1 MRVLVTGGAGF
12 IGSHLVKKLIDL
24 NYSVITLDNLST
36 GQQTFLNEVI
46 NHPNH
51 VFVHGSVL
59 DRNLLESLIEKCD
72 IVFHLAA
79 VLGVKNTVD
88 NPLKV
93 IEGNIDGTRN
103 VLELAFSK
111 NIKVIFASTSEVYGK
126 NKQLPF
132 SENSSRVLGPTTTHR
147 WCYATAKALDEHL
160 CFAYADK
167 GLPVTV
173 VRYFNAYGPRA
184 MASQYGGVIPK
195 FITAALIGD
204 DITVYGT
211 GEQTRCFTY
220 IDDMIRGTLLCVDAK
235 YNNQIFNIGMNE
247 VISINQLAQRIKTL
261 SKSTS
266 SIVHIPYEEAFGKG
280 YEDTPNRIPDL
291 TKAKKLLNFSP
302 AIAINEGLKRTISW
316 YKSELDKESDGV

>member
-1 MRVLVTGGAGF
+1 MKILVTGGAGF

-24 NYSVITLDNLST
+24 NHVVITLDNLST
-36 GQQTFLNEVI
+36 GKQAYISQVM

-51 VFVHGSVL
+51 TFVNGSVL
-59 DRNLLESLIEKCD
+59 NRELLESLIDQCD
-72 IVFHLAA
+72 LVFHLAA

-103 VLELAFSK
+103 VLELAYPR
-111 NIKVIFASTSEVYGK
+111 NIKVIFSSTSEVYGK
-126 NKQLPF
+126 NDQLPF

-160 CFAYADK
+160 CFSYAQK

-195 FITAALIGD
+195 FITAALKGEP
-204 DITVYGT
+204 ITVYGD
-211 GEQTRCFTY
+211 GKQTRCFIY
-220 IDDMIRGTLLCVDAK
+220 IDDMVKGTLACMDHK
-235 YNNQIFNIGMNE
+235 NNNEVFNIGKDHVM
-247 VISINQLAQRIKTL
+247 SINELAEKIKLL
-261 SKSTS
+261 SSSTS
-266 SIVHIPYEEAFGKG
+266 PIIHIPYESAYGTG
-280 YEDTPNRIPDL
+280 YEDMRNRIPDM
-291 TKAKKLLNFSP
+291 TKSNKLLGFYP
-302 AIAINEGLKRTISW
+302 TIDIDEGLRKTIAW
-316 YKSELDKESDGV
+316 YKAELEDQ